1 MKSNPYHFPI
11 TRCPNCGCDTIV
23 IKQYICGYGE
33 YRVNMETGE
42 VDCSEIYDS
51 LLHRNARKY
60 VTCLDCGRRLFKI
73 KDSLEIEGSY
83 DKIGTDLTGD

>member
-33 YRVNMETGE
+33 YRVNMITTRG
-42 VDCSEIYDS
+42 SRI
-51 LLHRNARKY
+51 
-60 VTCLDCGRRLFKI
+60 I
-73 KDSLEIEGSY
+73 KRVS
-83 DKIGTDLTGD
+83 